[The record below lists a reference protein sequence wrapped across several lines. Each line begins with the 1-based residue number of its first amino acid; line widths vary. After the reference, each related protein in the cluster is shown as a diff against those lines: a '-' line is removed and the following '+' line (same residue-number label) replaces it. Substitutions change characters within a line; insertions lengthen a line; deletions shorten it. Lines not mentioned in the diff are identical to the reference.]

1 MHFHREIDQLK
12 QLILKMGTI
21 AEDRLRRACT
31 LLKTMDEEEARRIIG
46 ADWEIDDMEIRVEE
60 ECLKILALHQ
70 PVARDLRLIVSII
83 KINTELERIAD
94 IAVNIAKR
102 IVTIRKKRPDGF
114 STLVDYQPMATRVLA
129 MVKTSLIRN
138 LHNIIT
144 KQQKVK
150 TGDNRSFLAL
160 DEELHR
166 SLALHAG
173 REYAWRVTESIK
185 AQMDRVRFL
194 SYDFAT
200 PKTQLIAEHLEIV
213 DSIETGNPELA
224 ARCMEKHLREILSSL
239 PRIAE
244 QYPEYFTED

>member
-1 MHFHREIDQLK
+1 VKIQIDTTDDFASTDFRPQEALSIGAQLHRVLRTAIIRAELLPGQLISEIEMSKRFSISRQPVREAFIKLGEERLLEVRPQRGTFIRKISVKEVMDARHLREI
-12 QLILKMGTI
+12 I
-21 AEDRLRRACT
+21 
-31 LLKTMDEEEARRIIG
+31 
-46 ADWEIDDMEIRVEE
+46 EIS
-60 ECLKILALHQ
+60 
-70 PVARDLRLIVSII
+70 IVR
-83 KINTELERIAD
+83 E
-94 IAVNIAKR
+94 
-102 IVTIRKKRPDGF
+102 VTNNHD
-114 STLVDYQPMATRVLA
+114 A
-129 MVKTSLIRN
+129 SLIRN
-138 LHNIIT
+138 LRNIIT

-150 TGDNRSFLAL
+150 TGDNRSFLGL

-166 SLALHAG
+166 TLALHAG

-194 SYDFAT
+194 SYDFAP

>member
-129 MVKTSLIRN
+129 MVKTSLDALVTEDAALARQI
-138 LHNIIT
+138 
-144 KQQKVK
+144 
-150 TGDNRSFLAL
+150 FLM
-160 DEELHR
+160 DEEVNRLRDQAYRTIIHEIDEVGGGAAC
-166 SLALHAG
+166 LINL
-173 REYAWRVTESIK
+173 Y
-185 AQMDRVRFL
+185 
-194 SYDFAT
+194 
-200 PKTQLIAEHLEIV
+200 LIARHLERIGDRSCNIGEEVIYLVEGEIV
-213 DSIETGNPELA
+213 RTS
-224 ARCMEKHLREILSSL
+224 
-239 PRIAE
+239 
-244 QYPEYFTED
+244 EDNL

>member
-1 MHFHREIDQLK
+1 MSRHMHFHREIDQLK

-129 MVKTSLIRN
+129 MVKTSLDALVTEDAALARQIFLMDEEVNRLRDQAYRTIIHEIDEGGGGAACLIN
-138 LHNIIT
+138 LYLI
-144 KQQKVK
+144 
-150 TGDNRSFLAL
+150 AL
-160 DEELHR
+160 DLERIGDRSCNIGEEVIYLVE
-166 SLALHAG
+166 G
-173 REYAWRVTESIK
+173 
-185 AQMDRVRFL
+185 
-194 SYDFAT
+194 
-200 PKTQLIAEHLEIV
+200 EIV
-213 DSIETGNPELA
+213 RTS
-224 ARCMEKHLREILSSL
+224 
-239 PRIAE
+239 
-244 QYPEYFTED
+244 EDAV

>member
-129 MVKTSLIRN
+129 MVKTSLDALVTEDAALARQI
-138 LHNIIT
+138 
-144 KQQKVK
+144 
-150 TGDNRSFLAL
+150 FLM
-160 DEELHR
+160 DEEVNRLRDQAYRTIIHEIDEVGGGAAC
-166 SLALHAG
+166 LINL
-173 REYAWRVTESIK
+173 Y
-185 AQMDRVRFL
+185 
-194 SYDFAT
+194 
-200 PKTQLIAEHLEIV
+200 LIARHLERIG
-213 DSIETGNPELA
+213 DRSAN
-224 ARCMEKHLREILSSL
+224 
-239 PRIAE
+239 IAE
-244 QYPEYFTED
+244 EVIYLVEGEIVRSSEDKL